1 MGKTKND
8 MLTVIQ
14 SHYKILTKILIRL
27 FYMCINRFWISSTFD
42 NINTRNSTM
51 IKSGYI

>member
-42 NINTRNSTM
+42 NINTRSSTM
-51 IKSGYI
+51 ID